1 MAAAVTCRLA
11 SGLLATAVAV
21 AGPATPASAQAS
33 AAAASVQ
40 WDAFYQL
47 LVSALRVDTGQR
59 SADGG
64 QVGTAF
70 RSGAEAAASAVEQQQ
85 QVLQVVR
92 AQSRYAYESG
102 QGYRA
107 CMVAPGVAGIGRAM
121 AQRDVYAGS
130 LAARDDRWFE
140 EGGDARVPFS
150 ALLGL
155 RSAVY
160 CSPAEQAALGGWC
173 NPDLGRGRGGGYP
186 AGNSDAGVFALNRGY
201 GTEEAMTAL
210 DYVDTMAPLPTVP
223 PPGGGE
229 AGGARERAIHAG
241 AFVSAARANLGQ
253 VVLDGLQDTRPTAA
267 AVVAGLP

>member
-1 MAAAVTCRLA
+1 MTCRLA
-11 SGLLATAVAV
+11 PGLLAAALAV
-21 AGPATPASAQAS
+21 AGPTTPASAQAS

-59 SADGG
+59 SADGA

-70 RSGAEAAASAVEQQQ
+70 RSGAQAAASAVDQQQ
-85 QVLQVVR
+85 QALQVVR

-150 ALLGL
+150 GLLGL
-155 RSAVY
+155 RRAVY
-160 CSPAEQAALGGWC
+160 CSPAERAALGGWC
-173 NPDLGRGRGGGYP
+173 NPDLGRGRGGYP
-186 AGNSDAGVFALNRGY
+186 AGNSNAGIFLLNRSY
-201 GTEEAMTAL
+201 GAEEAMTAS
-210 DYVDTMAPLPTVP
+210 DYVDTVAPLPTVPPPP

-229 AGGARERAIHAG
+229 AGGARVRAIHAG
-241 AFVSAARANLGQ
+241 AFVSAARANLAQ
-253 VVLDGLQDTRPTAA
+253 VVLDGLQDTRPAAA